1 MRPVTNR
8 RNVLGN
14 IRGQNLG
21 TVLRQLTAGAIRSIN
36 DAVTLCYKTKLRY
49 ENADH
54 FEQLCVEP

>member
-14 IRGQNLG
+14 IRRQNRG
-21 TVLRQLTAGAIRSIN
+21 TVLRQLTAGGIRPVN
-36 DAVTLCYKTKLRY
+36 DAVTLCYKTKLSD

-54 FEQLCVEP
+54 FEQFCVEP